1 MMVMEKFYQELG
13 HLFYAIASVDKKI
26 AREEIRE
33 LKKCVREEWLKLED
47 TVDEFGED
55 AAFQI
60 ESVFEWLA
68 QNHEKPENAFQEF
81 ETYFES
87 HKKIFNNNVRTM
99 VLATCEKIAAS
110 YASKNKAEVALL
122 EQVRALLHK

>member
-1 MMVMEKFYQELG
+1 
-13 HLFYAIASVDKKI
+13 KKI
-26 AREEIRE
+26 AKEEIKE
-33 LKKCVREEWLKLED
+33 LKRCVREEWLKVED

-68 QNHEKPENAFQEF
+68 ERHEKPENAFQEF
-81 ETYFES
+81 ENYYVS
-87 HKKIFNNNVRTM
+87 HKKIFSPSIRTL
-99 VLATCEKIAAS
+99 VVNTCEKIATA

-122 EQVRALLHK
+122 KQVKTLLGR